1 MVATGNMVVDRS
13 GIRIGGTPDAPDWNI
28 SFEDLLSVST
38 EVGDQ
43 LFIRRRDDTDR
54 GELFRL
60 ETGTQS
66 TYKWGS
72 ILQAWKRSSR
82 PVT

>member
-1 MVATGNMVVDRS
+1 MASLFIDAEDARGGKANVA
-13 GIRIGGTPDAPDWNI
+13 
-28 SFEDLLSVST
+28 F

-72 ILQAWKRSSR
+72 ILQAWQRSSR